1 MSLFCLHVAS
11 SLSDPVVLLRALLS
25 ASLETVIAAFDNT
38 RLPTCHFGYRD
49 HMERLQ
55 TRTSTFYSLCVEQ
68 RVRCF
73 ALALQI
79 RVKLSSAL
87 TILVLR
93 SKDFIWHEK
102 KLNTVSTGSS
112 KDTDFVLFS
121 ITLETLAGN
130 ADRKWFIKVIKYY
143 IS

>member
-1 MSLFCLHVAS
+1 LF
-11 SLSDPVVLLRALLS
+11 SD
-25 ASLETVIAAFDNT
+25 SLETVIAAFDNT

-49 HMERLQ
+49 HIERLQ
-55 TRTSTFYSLCVEQ
+55 TWTSTFYSLCDEK

-73 ALALQI
+73 PLALRI
-79 RVKLSSAL
+79 WAKLRSAL

-93 SKDFIWHEK
+93 SNGFIWHEK
-102 KLNTVSTGSS
+102 KLNAVSTGSS

-121 ITLETLAGN
+121 ITLETLAHKL
-130 ADRKWFIKVIKYY
+130 DRKQFIKAIKYC